1 MRVITRSGEV
11 EDVSFDKITERLK
24 QLSFGL
30 NSNYVDYTSIARD
43 TIARMPPLISTE
55 DLDNLAADVC
65 ATQIVKHPDFNKFAA
80 RITVSNLHKSTHESF
95 YTVMQILYQTKNS
108 DGEHTPIISKELW
121 ELTKKNKKRIEA
133 EIDFSRDYNF
143 DFFGIKTLERAYLL
157 RQKVDLNIKT
167 KNKDN
172 NSISGKIIERPQ
184 HMWMRVSLGIH
195 GDDLDSAFES
205 YHLMSKMCFTHATP
219 TLFNSGTP
227 SSQLSSCFLLG
238 MDDSIKGIY
247 KTLSDCAEISKR
259 AGGIGIHINA
269 IRSKGSII
277 KGTNGRSDG
286 VVPMCRVIN
295 ETATYVNQSGKRKG
309 SIAVYIEPW
318 HADIESFVKLRH
330 QTGDQSQRAQDLFL
344 ALWIPDL
351 FMERVKTNGYWSLMC
366 PDECKGLV
374 STYGEEFN
382 ELYKKYEEEGKY
394 KKKIKAQDLWFK
406 IMESQ
411 IKTGL
416 PYMAYKDSVNKKTNQ
431 NNLGVIRS
439 SNLCCE
445 IVQYSSDKEYSVCN
459 LASISLPKCINYP
472 KIGEKI
478 KIYTK
483 DGCKYCKMSKQYL
496 TNLGYEYEE
505 ILMNNDEERKKFYKK
520 ENVNTVPQI
529 YIGEERIGGYIEI
542 IEENR
547 FKLSFDFKKLRLISR
562 VITKNLNKIIDIN
575 FYPVYETKLSNLRHR
590 PMGIGI
596 QGLADVYNILE
607 LSWGSEEATN
617 LNKKIFETI
626 YYESLKESNR
636 LAIAREKGMKRIKEI
651 LSENV
656 KSNKL
661 NNKIK
666 DEIQKIYDLKVID
679 TTEYIDQLKG
689 LIDNKK
695 FFIELPDLYNS
706 EMIFDNKELQSLYH
720 KFKPL
725 KEEIMRESQL
735 GSYASF
741 IGSNFS
747 KGKFQFNLW
756 GLKDKDLLMG
766 YDWDKL
772 RENVLKHGTRNSLL
786 TALMPTAS
794 TSQILGNNECFEPY
808 TSNLYVRTTLA
819 GEYIVMN
826 KHLVK
831 KLMELG
837 LWTDEIRNEIIYFN
851 GSIREIKEIPSEVK
865 EVFMTSYDMPQKLI
879 VQQSID
885 RGPFIDQSQSM
896 NIFSD
901 HPNYTKLNAMHFY
914 GWKNGLKTGLYYLR
928 SKPSVDPIK
937 FGIDSSLLKKIK
949 RKYKQE
955 INTDLIEDDTSSIC
969 SINENDDYDNYTNTN
984 INNRSAYEVC
994 DVCSG

>member
-1 MRVITRSGEV
+1 MRVITRSGEI

-24 QLSFGL
+24 KLSYGL
-30 NSNYVDYTSIARD
+30 DSNYVDYTSIARD
-43 TIARMPPLISTE
+43 TIARMPPIISTE

-108 DGEHTPIISKELW
+108 EGEHTPIISKKLW
-121 ELTKKNKKRIEA
+121 ELTKKNRKRIEE
-133 EIDFSRDYNF
+133 EIKFDRDYNF

-157 RQKVDLNIKT
+157 RQKTDINMSTKKIN
-167 KNKDN
+167 KNKDLM
-172 NSISGKIIERPQ
+172 SGKIIERPQ

-195 GDDLDSAFES
+195 GEDLESAFDS
-205 YHLMSKMCFTHATP
+205 YHLMSKMCFTHGTP

-227 SSQLSSCFLLG
+227 SPQLSSCFLLG
-238 MDDSIKGIY
+238 MDDSIRGIY
-247 KTLSDCAEISKR
+247 KTLTDCAEISKR
-259 AGGIGIHINA
+259 AGGIGIHISA
-269 IRSKGSII
+269 IRAKGSII

-286 VVPMCRVIN
+286 IVPMCKVVN
-295 ETATYVNQSGKRKG
+295 ETGLYVNQSGKRKG

-351 FMERVKTNGYWSLMC
+351 FMERVQDNGYWSLMC
-366 PDECKGLV
+366 PNECKGLV

-382 ELYKKYEEEGKY
+382 KLYKKYEEEGKY
-394 KKKIKAQDLWFK
+394 KKRIKAQDLWLK

-416 PYMAYKDSVNKKTNQ
+416 PYMAFKDAVNKKTNQ

-472 KIGEKI
+472 EIKGTI

-483 DGCKYCKMSKQYL
+483 NGCKYCRMAKQYL
-496 TNLGYEYEE
+496 NNLGYKYEE
-505 ILMNNDEERKKFYKK
+505 ELMDNNEKRKEFYKK
-520 ENVNTVPQI
+520 VNVNTVPQV
-529 YIGEERIGGYIEI
+529 YFGEERIGGYIELK
-542 IEENR
+542 ER
-547 FKLSFDFKKLRLISR
+547 LKLSFDFNKLRSISR

-575 FYPVYETKLSNLRHR
+575 FYPVYEAKLSNLRHR
-590 PMGIGI
+590 PMGIGV

-607 LSWGSEEATN
+607 LSWGSIEADN
-617 LNKKIFETI
+617 LNKQIFESI

-636 LAIAREKGMKRIKEI
+636 LAINREKGMIRIKELI
-651 LSENV
+651 TENI

-661 NNKIK
+661 NNQIK
-666 DEIQKIYDLKVID
+666 DEIKKIYELSIVD
-679 TTEYIDQLKG
+679 TREYINKLKG

-695 FFIELPDLYNS
+695 IFIEIPDLYNS
-706 EMIFDNKELQSLYH
+706 EIVFDNEELYNLYH

-725 KEEIMRESQL
+725 KEEILRASHL

-756 GLKDKDLLMG
+756 DLKDDDLLMK
-766 YDWDKL
+766 YDWNNL
-772 RENVLKHGTRNSLL
+772 RDSVLKHGTRNSLL

-819 GEYIVMN
+819 GEYIVIN
-826 KHLVK
+826 QHLVK
-831 KLMELG
+831 RLMELG

-851 GSIREIKEIPSEVK
+851 GSIQEIKEIPDEIKKVY
-865 EVFMTSYDMPQKLI
+865 MTSYDMPQKFI

-885 RGPFIDQSQSM
+885 RGPFVDQSQSM

-901 HPNYTKLNAMHFY
+901 KPNYNKLSSSHFY
-914 GWKNGLKTGLYYLR
+914 GWKNGLKTGIYYLR

-937 FGIDSSLLKKIK
+937 FGIDSDLLKKIK
-949 RKYKQE
+949 RKYKLGF
-955 INTDLIEDDTSSIC
+955 NTELIEDDTSSIG
-969 SINENDDYDNYTNTN
+969 SVNGNEDENELYNNYTNT
-984 INNRSAYEVC
+984 SAYEVC